1 MSATITKRLRHG
13 NLMAEVKVTLIP
25 DDGAW
30 GPYLSLDDA
39 SKLDRVNRAL
49 KSGDV
54 DAASKDATVFAVSEV
69 VRAAAE

>member
-1 MSATITKRLRHG
+1 MSATITKRLRQG
-13 NLMAEVKVTLIP
+13 NLMAEVKVTSIP

-39 SKLDRVNRAL
+39 NRLERVKRAL

-54 DAASKDATVFAVSEV
+54 EAALKDATVFELSQV
-69 VRAAAE
+69 VRVAAE

>member
-1 MSATITKRLRHG
+1 MNATITKRLRHG
-13 NLMAEVKVTLIP
+13 NLMAEVKVTSIP

-54 DAASKDATVFAVSEV
+54 EAASKDATVFAVSEV
-69 VRAAAE
+69 LRVAAE